1 MYEEEISDKVSQ
13 TLLKTIKLIEK
24 YYEER
29 GNIILNHIRL
39 KQMYYNARLEIVDNY
54 ILDLLEFKA
63 RISNIKY
70 KLDINPNNIRLLQ
83 DIDYCEKKIN
93 FYENEQSLND
103 SA

>member
-24 YYEER
+24 YYKER
-29 GNIILNHIRL
+29 GSIILNNIKL
-39 KQMYYNARLEIVDNY
+39 KQMYYNSRLEIVDNY
-54 ILDLLEFKA
+54 ILDLLEYKA
-63 RISNIKY
+63 RIFNIKY
-70 KLDINPNNIRLLQ
+70 KLGINPSNTRLLPE
-83 DIDYCEKKIN
+83 IDYCEEKIN